1 MKIHTAMIEILRD
14 AGAITKNRRNAQQG
28 YDFRGIDDVYNE
40 LHDIMAKH
48 GVFTT
53 SKILDHKREERTTG
67 KGSQLFYSIVTIE
80 YTFWAED
87 GSSMVSTVIGEGMDS
102 GDKATNK
109 AMAVAHKY
117 VLLQAF
123 AIPTLENK
131 DPENDSH
138 TVTAPSKPAPVP
150 ATAAVPAPQNTAN
163 LNPGETVFT
172 GVLVDVT
179 VKTGKTSKGKPWTA
193 HTAVLDTGVKA
204 GTYDIDMGQC
214 LKAMKGKPVEIIALK
229 NDKGYYQIVDCYLIQ
244 NAGNAPSSPPAPAPV
259 QTTAPTRTA
268 PQQAA
273 GSATDGTLI
282 NAGQQKYLAQQLGK
296 LNIPIDA
303 FNVWLNV
310 AMGVN
315 YMKDLNLGQYQGV
328 LKVMA
333 NTPTVITATAI
344 QETEKK

>member
-1 MKIHTAMIEILRD
+1 
-14 AGAITKNRRNAQQG
+14 
-28 YDFRGIDDVYNE
+28 
-40 LHDIMAKH
+40 
-48 GVFTT
+48 
-53 SKILDHKREERTTG
+53 
-67 KGSQLFYSIVTIE
+67 
-80 YTFWAED
+80 
-87 GSSMVSTVIGEGMDS
+87 
-102 GDKATNK
+102 
-109 AMAVAHKY
+109 
-117 VLLQAF
+117 
-123 AIPTLENK
+123 
-131 DPENDSH
+131 
-138 TVTAPSKPAPVP
+138 
-150 ATAAVPAPQNTAN
+150 
-163 LNPGETVFT
+163 
-172 GVLVDVT
+172 
-179 VKTGKTSKGKPWTA
+179 
-193 HTAVLDTGVKA
+193 
-204 GTYDIDMGQC
+204 MGQC